1 MIFSSSL
8 LAASCFPCITSMKKF
23 KCSYDPVHNP
33 EQTYADSVLNNG
45 LFIFFFALGSLVT
58 RYRQKHEKFQFKAV
72 YCFFVTIL
80 ETLCAI
86 VIYFSTIHGYYN
98 DDCKTAK
105 ENTPNVLLSFGWVAI
120 WVLGFLHGV
129 IIAYFTT
136 VIPRFDIIPHN

>member
-58 RYRQKHEKFQFKAV
+58 RNCLKHEKFQFDAV
-72 YCFFVTIL
+72 KCTCVTIL
-80 ETLCAI
+80 EILCAI
-86 VIYFSTIHGYYN
+86 
-98 DDCKTAK
+98 
-105 ENTPNVLLSFGWVAI
+105 AI
-120 WVLGFLHGV
+120 
-129 IIAYFTT
+129 
-136 VIPRFDIIPHN
+136 